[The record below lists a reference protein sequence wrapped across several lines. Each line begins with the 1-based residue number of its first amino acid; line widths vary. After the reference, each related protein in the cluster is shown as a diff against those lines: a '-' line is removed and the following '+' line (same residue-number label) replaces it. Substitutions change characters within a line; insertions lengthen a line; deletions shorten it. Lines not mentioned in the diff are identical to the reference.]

1 MKKIITIAA
10 AALFSMATF
19 AQETTDA
26 ADRVMKIKTTDG
38 ESTAVMLNTVKSISV
53 EQVTPLTMDIEV
65 SNITE
70 TSMVIDFPMPED
82 CKHWLMCITK
92 DEITGTDAEVRKA
105 IMSKYND
112 DFKESKF
119 LGLRGLEPATKYY
132 IYALMFDQDGV
143 AAGIAK
149 TSATTLEQQVA
160 TDEFAITVNDVTKQ
174 YASITFT
181 PKDNTMKYYYSVV
194 SESERQQMI
203 DQYGGLREG
212 ELEFIKYNAEKS
224 GSDLSKLLGS
234 VLVQGP
240 TTKDTRDILQANL
253 MPGTKYYAFCFG
265 LNTDGAFT
273 TETYEQEFTTKAVQ
287 PSENVISCEVVKTY
301 SDGCDVKITTTNNDP
316 YLVDT
321 QTAEVWQRYL
331 AQFNGDKKAA
341 ARDLLRTSY
350 GGYADNYTRK
360 GNQEFKV
367 ETSSSGSDCVLI
379 VYGFDADITT
389 DVQVIPY
396 TTLAE

>member
-70 TSMVIDFPMPED
+70 TSMDVDFPMPEG
-82 CKHWLMCITK
+82 CTHWLMCIQT

-105 IMSKYND
+105 IKLKYNED
-112 DFKESKF
+112 YKESKY
-119 LGLRGLEPATKYY
+119 LRIPNCEPGTKYY
-132 IYALMFDQDGV
+132 IYALMYDQDGV
-143 AAGIAK
+143 PAGIAK
-149 TSATTLEQQVA
+149 TSATTLEKQVA
-160 TDEFAITVNDVTKQ
+160 KDEFAITVNDVTKT

-203 DQYGGLREG
+203 ERYGSLREG
-212 ELEFIKYNAEKS
+212 ELEFIKYNASSS
-224 GSDLSKLLGS
+224 GFDLSKLLGS

-240 TTKDTRDILQANL
+240 TTKDTRDILQTNL
-253 MPGTKYYAFCFG
+253 TPGTKYYAFCFG
-265 LNTDGAFT
+265 LNTDGTFT
-273 TETYEQEFTTKAVQ
+273 TETYEQEFTTEAVQ
-287 PSENVISCEVVKTY
+287 PSDNVITCEVVKTY
-301 SDGCDVKITTTNNDP
+301 SDGCDVKVTTTNNDP
-316 YLVDT
+316 YIVTT
-321 QTAEVWQRYL
+321 QKADVWEKCL

-341 ARDLLRTSY
+341 ARDLLRASY
-350 GGYADNYTRK
+350 GGYADSYTK
-360 GNQEFKV
+360 TGNQEFKV

-379 VYGFDADITT
+379 VCGFDADVTT
-389 DVQVIPY
+389 DVQIIPY